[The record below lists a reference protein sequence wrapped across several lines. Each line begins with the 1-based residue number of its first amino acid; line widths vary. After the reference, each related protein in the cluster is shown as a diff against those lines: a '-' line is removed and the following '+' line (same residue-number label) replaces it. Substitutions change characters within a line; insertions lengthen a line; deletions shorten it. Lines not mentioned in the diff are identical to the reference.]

1 MAKAAHPDSMQL
13 HDTASDFERHA
24 GDPNF
29 VFSLARGLCVIES
42 FQGHTEGRS
51 LGESAQVTGSS
62 RAAVRRLPLTLEM
75 LGYVGAHAL
84 RMDQKQVL
92 RRRLPVLQKSAAAL
106 SDLLL

>member
-1 MAKAAHPDSMQL
+1 MQL